1 LYGRTKRE
9 VTAKLLAVQLE
20 MRQKHLRTDRVPTV
34 AEYLDYWL
42 HQSVKPRLRPL
53 TFAGYAV
60 NVRKHLVPILGK
72 IRLDRLAPQDVQEMM
87 NRRLAD
93 GFSAKSVAYMHQVL
107 RTALELARRW
117 EVIDRN
123 VASLVDPPRR
133 VRPKIEPLTPDDA
146 RRFLDA
152 VHGHRLE
159 ALFSVALAMGLRQ
172 GEALGLRWEDVDT
185 KDSVIWVRNQLQ
197 RIEGRLT
204 LVEPKTER
212 SRRTLVVPPTIIQ
225 SLREHEKRQVAEK
238 LWAGS
243 KWIESGFVFTNRT
256 GGPLQARRVI
266 ADFHKVLKS
275 AGLKRIRFHD
285 LRHSCATLLLVQ
297 EVPDRVVMQILGHSD
312 ISMTQEYIHV
322 IPELQRKAAERMES
336 LISPMAKAP
345 LELER

>member
-1 LYGRTKRE
+1 
-9 VTAKLLAVQLE
+9 

-34 AEYLDYWL
+34 AEFLDYWL

-53 TFAGYAV
+53 TFAGYEV
-60 NVRKHLVPILGK
+60 NVRRHLAPLLGK
-72 IRLDRLAPQDVQEMM
+72 IRLDRLTPQDVQEMM

-93 GFSAKSVAYMHQVL
+93 GLSAKSVAYMHQVL

-133 VRPKIEPLTPDDA
+133 MRPKINPLTPDQA
-146 RRFLDA
+146 KRFL
-152 VHGHRLE
+152 VSVRGHRLE

-185 KDSVIWVRNQLQ
+185 TQGVLWVRNQLQ
-197 RIEGRLT
+197 RIDGRLT

-225 SLREHEKRQVAEK
+225 NLREHQARQVAEK

-243 KWIESGFVFTNRT
+243 KWIDSGFVFTNRA

-266 ADFHKVLKS
+266 DEFHKVLKT
-275 AGLKRIRFHD
+275 AGLQRIRFHD

-322 IPELQRKAAERMES
+322 IPELQRKAARQMES
-336 LISPMAKAP
+336 LISQRSENSAE
-345 LELER
+345 LEL

>member
-1 LYGRTKRE
+1 
-9 VTAKLLAVQLE
+9 
-20 MRQKHLRTDRVPTV
+20 
-34 AEYLDYWL
+34 
-42 HQSVKPRLRPL
+42 
-53 TFAGYAV
+53 
-60 NVRKHLVPILGK
+60 
-72 IRLDRLAPQDVQEMM
+72 
-87 NRRLAD
+87 
-93 GFSAKSVAYMHQVL
+93 MHQVL

-117 EVIDRN
+117 EVIDRT

-133 VRPKIEPLTPDDA
+133 VRPKIKPLTPDEA
-146 RRFLDA
+146 RRFLDS
-152 VHGHRLE
+152 VGGHRLE

-172 GEALGLRWEDVDT
+172 GEALGLRWQDIDT
-185 KDSVIWVRNQLQ
+185 TQGILLVRNQLQ
-197 RIEGRLT
+197 RIDGRLT

-225 SLREHEKRQVAEK
+225 NLRDHETRQAAER

-266 ADFHKVLKS
+266 EDFHKALKN
-275 AGLKRIRFHD
+275 AGLQRIRFHD

-322 IPELQRKAAERMES
+322 IPELQRKAARQMES
-336 LISPMAKAP
+336 LISQRSQNSAEQNSSRRPPKSRQAA
-345 LELER
+345 